1 MKHRNSLSP
10 PVFPYLW
17 ASEWG
22 EDRYGLWQAFTYQ
35 GIRHA
40 FRWILPGSLMMGSP
54 DDELGRYDDEDLHS
68 VTLSQGFWLA
78 ETTVT
83 QALWQVVMSANSS
96 PSHFKGDN
104 RPVETVSWD
113 DVQVFIGRLN
123 QLHPELQT
131 RLPWEA
137 EWEYACRAGSQTPFN
152 FDGELTL
159 DKVNYRGVWEYKADE
174 WGEGAL
180 RETAAVKTYP
190 CNAWGLYEMHGNVW
204 EWCEDSWQSNLGKEA
219 VCDPWLR
226 QQPLDSDAA
235 RVVRGGSWYNYG
247 GIVRS
252 ADRYRLTPDLRSNLQ
267 GFRLALG
274 HSGSGQEGGAKG

>member
-1 MKHRNSLSP
+1 MNYRNSLSP
-10 PVFPYLW
+10 PVFPYPW

-40 FRWILPGSLMMGSP
+40 FRWIPSGSFMMGSP
-54 DDELGRYDDEDLHS
+54 EDEQGRYHDEDLHS
-68 VTLSQGFWLA
+68 VTLSKGFWLG

-83 QALWQVVMSANSS
+83 QALWQALMSTN
-96 PSHFKGDN
+96 PSEFKGEN
-104 RPVETVSWD
+104 RPVEQVSWD
-113 DVQVFIGRLN
+113 DIQPFIERLN

-137 EWEYACRAGSQTPFN
+137 EWEYACRARSQTPFN

-159 DKVNYRGVWEYKADE
+159 DKVNYRGTWEYKADE
-174 WGEGAL
+174 WGEGAKQ
-180 RETAAVKTYP
+180 ETTEVKSYP

-204 EWCEDSWQSNLGKEA
+204 EWCQDNWQEQLGKEA

-226 QQPLDSDAA
+226 QQSLVPVSA
-235 RVVRGGSWYNYG
+235 RVVRGGSWDDLG
-247 GIVRS
+247 RLVRS
-252 ADRYRLTPDLRSNLQ
+252 AFRGRNSPDFRDSYL

-274 HSGSGQEGGAKG
+274 HSGSGQEGGAKA

>member
-1 MKHRNSLSP
+1 MNLSP
-10 PVFPYLW
+10 PVFPYPW

-22 EDRYGLWQAFTYQ
+22 EDRYGLWQTLTYQ
-35 GIRHA
+35 GIDYA
-40 FRWILPGSLMMGSP
+40 FRWIPPGSFKMGSP
-54 DDELGRYDDEDLHS
+54 KVERGRYDDEDLHS
-68 VTLSQGFWLA
+68 VTLSQGFWLG

-83 QALWQVVMSANSS
+83 QALWQAVMSKN

-104 RPVETVSWD
+104 RPVEYVSWD
-113 DVQVFIGRLN
+113 DVQDFIERLN
-123 QLHPELQT
+123 QMPPKLQT

-159 DKVNYRGVWEYKADE
+159 DKVNYRGTWEYKKGE

-180 RETAAVKTYP
+180 RETAVVKSYL

-204 EWCEDSWQSNLGKEA
+204 EWCQDNWQEHLGQEA

-226 QQPLDSDAA
+226 QQPLVSDSA
-235 RVVRGGSWYNYG
+235 RVVRGGSWYGSGRNL
-247 GIVRS
+247 RS
-252 ADRYRLTPDLRSNLQ
+252 AFRSGLTPDNRFNFL

-274 HSGSGQEGGAKG
+274 HAELQPG